1 MNSDPCPQNPIFARN
16 RQRDHAIP
24 PPTTRDPTNIQ
35 TTEYEKYIRKTRNR
49 KRRRRERERY
59 RWRRPWG
66 KWRSWGRRRRGKPTA
81 TWRRPWPWADDE
93 GAEEGRGRGGG
104 RRAAPAPHTDCLSL
118 GLPLSLSLSLLS
130 SLSLSLLFSA
140 GSGFGGSF
148 LSFFFFFFGK
158 NISKMQKRLV
168 VQVANWRKKFF
179 GGLLA
184 LVGHFPTLFCVCS
197 YTLNILYDLGKSI
210 IQKNGNHFSSH
221 IWFTFRNHRKDL
233 YHLRSINWL

>member
-81 TWRRPWPWADDE
+81 TWRRPWPWSDDE
-93 GAEEGRGRGGG
+93 VAEEWIGIGLLLLSSS
-104 RRAAPAPHTDCLSL
+104 APHSVCLSL
-118 GLPLSLSLSLLS
+118 SPLISLSLSSFLCGFWVWWLLS
-130 SLSLSLLFSA
+130 LF
-140 GSGFGGSF
+140 FF
-148 LSFFFFFFGK
+148 SFF
-158 NISKMQKRLV
+158 
-168 VQVANWRKKFF
+168 
-179 GGLLA
+179 LA
-184 LVGHFPTLFCVCS
+184 K
-197 YTLNILYDLGKSI
+197 I
-210 IQKNGNHFSSH
+210 
-221 IWFTFRNHRKDL
+221 
-233 YHLRSINWL
+233 